1 MYFVLWFSISISKEK
16 PIPVKKS
23 PTKIFMKIFPRLLSL
38 RKWFC
43 NNKKILN
50 KMINQNIGNLY
61 FVLWFLIIINKDKTH
76 STKKIPSKIF
86 MKIFWENDFARI
98 KNFRPKLLMKIL
110 ENCTLYYDFRSVF
123 LKRNL
128 FQWKISIKNF
138 MKILPRLLSLRK
150 WFCKNKKFSTK
161 IINKNIGKLFFVLW
175 FSISICKEKPIP
187 MKKSPS
193 KIFMKIFPR

>member
-1 MYFVLWFSISISKEK
+1 MERSLVECVLALF
-16 PIPVKKS
+16 
-23 PTKIFMKIFPRLLSL
+23 L
-38 RKWFC
+38 
-43 NNKKILN
+43 
-50 KMINQNIGNLY
+50 MINNQNIGNLY

-161 IINKNIGKLFFVLW
+161 IINQNIGKLYFVLW
-175 FSISICKEKPIP
+175 FSISISKEKPIP
-187 MKKSPS
+187 VKKSP
-193 KIFMKIFPR
+193 